1 MLKPSHERV
10 LDAVAV
16 GERTWDELQALT
28 GLNAERLGFALSELF
43 DARKIWTR
51 ERGGERGG
59 ERVYGL
65 ERRLGL
71 SPRLPHLLRRST
83 DRVWGP

>member
-1 MLKPSHERV
+1 MRKQPQERV
-10 LDAVAV
+10 LEAVAG

-43 DARKIWTR
+43 DARKIRTR
-51 ERGGERGG
+51 ERGG

-71 SPRLPHLLRRST
+71 SSRLPHLLRRST
-83 DRVWGP
+83 DRVWGSQ